1 MYLSI
6 YLSIYRSVDLS
17 IYLSIHPSIAGGAR
31 ALAIVWPR
39 RGSKPLEDAQRPAG
53 PEPRAAVAAPPLLR
67 RAPAGVASRARAA
80 CEAADRKRR
89 RDHLDV
95 SARVHSEA
103 PVSRRLV
110 SAISILSCCDS
121 PTADFLP
128 CRSTRVGGTAT
139 RCRSGQL
146 HVRRGRGVRD
156 CHAHV
161 CHTADSVHA
170 QAQAAAPAARRC
182 ILRLAGTGP
191 AGCCRRLRLAA
202 VAASAEGVPIRR
214 RNDCDQPRAT
224 TLRARTPRMPCH
236 TYSQSHAVPQ
246 SCHAAA
252 APCVR
257 GARTSL

>member
-1 MYLSI
+1 MHCTCTRNSDASRRHKTPSQPEMGGVHISMLGVHI
-6 YLSIYRSVDLS
+6 SVHAWS
-17 IYLSIHPSIAGGAR
+17 PSAR
-31 ALAIVWPR
+31 GLPPSRASAAPR
-39 RGSKPLEDAQRPAG
+39 RPCRHLA
-53 PEPRAAVAAPPLLR
+53 AAPTRCSQLLQ
-67 RAPAGVASRARAA
+67 
-80 CEAADRKRR
+80 D
-89 RDHLDV
+89 
-95 SARVHSEA
+95 
-103 PVSRRLV
+103 VSRR
-110 SAISILSCCDS
+110 
-121 PTADFLP
+121 
-128 CRSTRVGGTAT
+128 
-139 RCRSGQL
+139 
-146 HVRRGRGVRD
+146 RGVRG

-161 CHTADSVHA
+161 CHAADSFHA
-170 QAQAAAPAARRC
+170 QAQAAAPAARRI

-214 RNDCDQPRAT
+214 RNDCDQSRAT